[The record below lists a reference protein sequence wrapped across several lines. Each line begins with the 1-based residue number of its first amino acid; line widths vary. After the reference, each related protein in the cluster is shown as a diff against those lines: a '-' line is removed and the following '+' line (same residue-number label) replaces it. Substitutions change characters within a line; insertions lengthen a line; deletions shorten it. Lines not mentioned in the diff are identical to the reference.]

1 MTPNILHLKIMFY
14 IEKTVSKKI
23 WRSKKSFPS
32 NVKPLSDRPPPIS
45 VAEKTSKSAKI
56 LPIGFLAK
64 NRKSFI
70 MLRKRFFRNFRKKNV
85 PMGILTKFSKNLPV
99 V

>member
-14 IEKTVSKKI
+14 IEKTVSKNF

-32 NVKPLSDRPPPIS
+32 NMEPLSDRPPLS

-56 LPIGFLAK
+56 LPIGFLEK
-64 NRKSFI
+64 NRKSSVL
-70 MLRKRFFRNFRKKNV
+70 LRKRFFRNFRKHTYLW
-85 PMGILTKFSKNLPV
+85 GF
-99 V
+99 